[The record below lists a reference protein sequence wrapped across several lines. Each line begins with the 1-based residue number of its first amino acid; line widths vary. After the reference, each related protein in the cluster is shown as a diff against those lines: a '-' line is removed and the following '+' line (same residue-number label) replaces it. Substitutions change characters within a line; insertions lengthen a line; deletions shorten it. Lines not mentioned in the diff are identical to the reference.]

1 MKSRLEPGG
10 LLLLSMR
17 DYDSL
22 IADQP
27 KFNND
32 HVQDRSDGRRIVF
45 QVWDWAS
52 DGRRYR
58 IHQFLMKET
67 DGRYDVKHFE
77 TELRALLRE
86 EVMAA
91 VRDAGYE
98 EVRWHVPEASGYYQ
112 PIVTARNP

>member
-1 MKSRLEPGG
+1 MKTRLEPGG
-10 LLLLSMR
+10 LLLLSVR
-17 DYDSL
+17 DYDAL
-22 IADQP
+22 VVDKP
-27 KFNND
+27 RFNNE
-32 HVQDRSDGRRIVF
+32 HVHDRP
-45 QVWDWAS
+45 

-58 IHQFLMKET
+58 IHQFLIKET
-67 DGRYDVKHFE
+67 DGRYEVKHFE

-98 EVRWHVPEASGYYQ
+98 EVRWHIPEASGYYQ